1 MTNVGL
7 DFDLEKW
14 ALNIKTEFGITNKQA
29 KKTRICIKKV
39 KF

>member
-14 ALNIKTEFGITNKQA
+14 ALNIKTEFGIT

>member
-14 ALNIKTEFGITNKQA
+14 ALNIKTEFGITNKE
-29 KKTRICIKKV
+29 TRICIKKV